1 MAQQT
6 TTADRRSTTAVQPAR
21 RPVPRAADRAPGTEL
36 VAWSEAILSAR
47 HEEATDR
54 FCRMMREGRDLAE
67 LLLHAINTTAPYL
80 HVPSHVRVKGGEMSL
95 VNYDHCFLALRG
107 SLRMMRYLPM
117 PWTHLPMA
125 QAIWYF
131 PQGLDVWNQLHGR
144 FPGHYAYSAGYKEF
158 PPDARPAVWF
168 EDREPLL
175 EGTAQERLDGLFQSC
190 VSGDRDRCYR
200 LFLGLAAEPDH
211 REALRAQILFCSIA
225 DVQDTVHRRTVRST
239 GHKALRIRA
248 MLDLADF
255 LGWENAHSVFYA
267 AVPALPVEPLFYVLY
282 NTVSNWCREKF
293 GDAWGTL
300 PENTGTLDETEL
312 AELRRVVLQTDS
324 ATIFQHLTELL
335 QAGKSVLQVADG
347 ITAAAARAI
356 SEVENPKAF
365 FMLGHVFD
373 YLNVVNHWLRT
384 HSGPHAPKF
393 PFLQALFLNDVI
405 RLGPYTPRDWKGSPS
420 PCRGGGSGER
430 WRTPEATLA
439 ELDAAI
445 EAQEGDRAV
454 ALVRSYLDAGAPIEP
469 LKTVL
474 VLGAAKFQ
482 NDPHQ
487 QRFCSSTIE
496 ESEES
501 GIEGAW
507 ADHLMALANYGARSA
522 KRSTRLE
529 CYELYRRHFVA

>member
-1 MAQQT
+1 
-6 TTADRRSTTAVQPAR
+6 
-21 RPVPRAADRAPGTEL
+21 
-36 VAWSEAILSAR
+36 
-47 HEEATDR
+47 
-54 FCRMMREGRDLAE
+54 MMRDGRDLAE
-67 LLLHAINTTAPYL
+67 LLHHAIEVTAPHL
-80 HVPSHVRVKGGEMSL
+80 HVPSHVRVRGGEMSL

-144 FPGHYAYSAGYKEF
+144 FPGHYAYSAGFKEF
-158 PPDARPAVWF
+158 PLDARPAIWF
-168 EDREPLL
+168 EDREPLV
-175 EGTAQERLDGLFQSC
+175 EGSADERLEGLFQAS

-200 LFLGLAAEPDH
+200 LFLGLAEAEEE
-211 REALRAQILFCSIA
+211 REALRSQILFCSIA
-225 DVQDTVHRRTVRST
+225 DVQDTVHRRSVRST

-255 LGWENAHSVFYA
+255 VGWENAHSVFYA

-282 NTVSNWCREKF
+282 NTVSNWCRDKL
-293 GDAWGTL
+293 GDAWSTIAA
-300 PENTGTLDETEL
+300 NTGTLDEAER
-312 AELRRVVLQTDS
+312 AELRRVVLQTD
-324 ATIFQHLTELL
+324 APTIFEHLTGLL
-335 QAGKSVLQVADG
+335 QGGKSVIQVADG
-347 ITAAAARAI
+347 VTAAAARAI

-373 YLNVVNHWLRT
+373 YLNVVNHWLRAYP
-384 HSGPHAPKF
+384 SPHAPKF

-405 RLGPYTPRDWKGSPS
+405 RLGPYTPRERPVGSEGARALKRRS
-420 PCRGGGSGER
+420 
-430 WRTPEATLA
+430 PEATLA
-439 ELDAAI
+439 ELDTAI

-454 ALVRSYLDAGAPIEP
+454 ALMRAYLDAGAPIEP

-487 QRFCSSTIE
+487 QRFCGSTIE
-496 ESEES
+496 EAEES

-522 KRSTRLE
+522 KRSTQLE
-529 CYELYRRHFVA
+529 CYELYRRHFLA

>member
-1 MAQQT
+1 MSERGATSYAPEQ
-6 TTADRRSTTAVQPAR
+6 AKAVAR
-21 RPVPRAADRAPGTEL
+21 RRRTPGSRDTEL
-36 VAWSEAILSAR
+36 TAWSEAILAAR

-54 FCRMMREGRDLAE
+54 FCRLMRDGRDLAG
-67 LLLHAINTTAPYL
+67 LLHHAIETTAPYL
-80 HVPSHVRVKGGEMSL
+80 HVPSHVRVRNGETSL
-95 VNYDHCFLALRG
+95 VNYDHCFLAVRG

-125 QAIWYF
+125 QAIWYY

-144 FPGHYAYSAGYKEF
+144 FPGHYAYSAGFKEF
-158 PPDARPAVWF
+158 PEEARPTVWF
-168 EDREPLL
+168 EDREPLVDAGA
-175 EGTAQERLDGLFQSC
+175 EERLEGLFQAA

-200 LFLGLAAEPDH
+200 LFLGLAAEPEH
-211 REALRAQILFCSIA
+211 REALRREILFCSIA
-225 DVQDTVHRRTVRST
+225 DVQDTVHRRSVRST

-255 LGWENAHSVFYA
+255 IGWERAHSVFYA
-267 AVPALPVEPLFYVLY
+267 AVPALPVAPLFYVLY
-282 NTVSNWCREKF
+282 NTVSNWCREKL
-293 GDAWGTL
+293 GEAWSTL
-300 PENTGTLDETEL
+300 SQNSGRLSEEEI
-312 AELRRVVLQTDS
+312 AELRRVVLQTD
-324 ATIFQHLTELL
+324 APTIMQHLTGLL
-335 QAGKSVLQVADG
+335 QSGISVLQLADG
-347 ITAAAARAI
+347 ITAAGARAI
-356 SEVENPKAF
+356 SEVENAKAF

-384 HSGPHAPKF
+384 TSSAHAPKF

-405 RLGPYTPRDWKGSPS
+405 RLSPYTPR
-420 PCRGGGSGER
+420 ER
-430 WRTPEATLA
+430 QVGTEGARALKRRTPEATLA

-454 ALVRSYLDAGAPIEP
+454 SLMRSYLDAGAAIEP

-496 ESEES
+496 EAEES

-507 ADHLMALANYGARSA
+507 TDHLMALANYGARSA

>member
-1 MAQQT
+1 MSEQGATTYRSSQT
-6 TTADRRSTTAVQPAR
+6 ATGPRSSSAATRRRTATARDP
-21 RPVPRAADRAPGTEL
+21 DLE
-36 VAWSEAILSAR
+36 AWSQEILDAK
-47 HEEATDR
+47 HLEATER
-54 FCRMMREGRDLAE
+54 FCQMMRDGRDLRELVQFAIAE
-67 LLLHAINTTAPYL
+67 TAPYL
-80 HVPSHVRVKGGEMSL
+80 HVPSHVRLKNGEMSL

-144 FPGHYAYSAGYKEF
+144 FPGHYAYSAGFKEF
-158 PPDARPAVWF
+158 PADARPAVWF
-168 EDREPLL
+168 EDREPLVAGSA
-175 EGTAQERLDGLFQSC
+175 EERLDGLFQAA

-200 LFLGLAAEPDH
+200 LFLGLAAEPEQ
-211 REALRAQILFCSIA
+211 RQALRGQILFCSIA
-225 DVQDTVHRRTVRST
+225 DVQDTIHRRTVRST

-255 LGWENAHSVFYA
+255 IGWENAHSVFHA
-267 AVPALPVEPLFYVLY
+267 AVPALPVEPLFYMLY
-282 NTVSNWCREKF
+282 NSVSHWCREKL
-293 GDAWGTL
+293 GEVWATL
-300 PENTGTLDETEL
+300 PANEGKLDEAEL
-312 AELRRVVLQTDS
+312 AELRRVVLQTD
-324 ATIFQHLTELL
+324 APTIYQHLTELL
-335 QAGKSVLQVADG
+335 QAGKSVLQLADG
-347 ITAAAARAI
+347 ITAAGARAI
-356 SEVENPKAF
+356 SEVESPKAF

-384 HSGPHAPKF
+384 YPSAQSPKF

-405 RLGPYTPRDWKGSPS
+405 RTGPYAPR
-420 PCRGGGSGER
+420 ER
-430 WRTPEATLA
+430 PVGFEGARALKRRSPEAVLA

-454 ALVRSYLDAGAPIEP
+454 ALMRLYLDAEAPVEP

-474 VLGAAKFQ
+474 ALGMAKFQ

-487 QRFCSSTIE
+487 QRFCGSTIE
-496 ESEES
+496 EAEES

-507 ADHLMALANYGARSA
+507 QDHLMALANYGARSA
-522 KRSTRLE
+522 KRSTHLE
-529 CYELYRRHFVA
+529 CYELYRRCFLA